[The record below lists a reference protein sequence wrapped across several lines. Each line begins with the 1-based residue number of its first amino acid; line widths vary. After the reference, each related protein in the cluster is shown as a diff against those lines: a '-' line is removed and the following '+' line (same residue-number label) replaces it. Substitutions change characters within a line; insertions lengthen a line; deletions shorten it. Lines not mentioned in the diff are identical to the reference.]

1 MKARRIGLGLFVGG
15 GATFLG
21 GSYLAARA
29 LSGRLIS
36 AEGLG
41 PTLCRR
47 EDLLEALRA
56 SGAEVHDFRHAGSAL
71 DPVELAAVFASP
83 GPPAGRPAI
92 LFLHGKGGN
101 SAEWQPDALRALSLG
116 YSVLVPDLRGHAPS
130 GGAFVTY
137 GFLEKE
143 DLARAIEAAAKL
155 GLDPERLGV
164 HSCSAGSTV
173 ALEFTAGR
181 SGVRALWLESPYA
194 DPLEMARHYLS
205 VATGLPRWALALTT
219 RWAVRRAAERIRR
232 ELGFPRGTESS
243 NRVDPL
249 RSLSQVR
256 AAICLVHGD
265 RDELVPARFTERLE
279 ACLPAGSSTWRVKGA
294 GHCHHED
301 EAEKVAKDEYVRR
314 WTEFFAMNLPLPT

>member
-1 MKARRIGLGLFVGG
+1 MRARRVGLGLLFGG
-15 GATFLG
+15 GAAFLG

-47 EDLLEALRA
+47 EDLLAALEAT
-56 SGAEVHDFRHAGSAL
+56 GAQVHDFRHAGSAL
-71 DPVELAAVFASP
+71 DPVELAAIFASAGTP
-83 GPPAGRPAI
+83 KGRPAI

-116 YSVLVPDLRGHAPS
+116 YSVLLPDLRGHAPS

-143 DLARAIEAAAKL
+143 DLARSIEAAARF

-173 ALEFTAGR
+173 ALEFAAGR
-181 SGVRALWLESPYA
+181 SGVRAVWLESPYA

-205 VATGLPRWALALTT
+205 VATGLPRWTLALTT
-219 RWAVRRAAERIRR
+219 RWAVRRAEERIRR
-232 ELGFPRGTESS
+232 QLGSPRETESS
-243 NRVDPL
+243 HRVDPL

-256 AAICLVHGD
+256 AAVCLVHGD
-265 RDELVPARFTERLE
+265 RDELVPPRFTERLE
-279 ACLPAGSSTWRVKGA
+279 AHLPAGSSTWCATGA

-301 EAEKVAKDEYVRR
+301 EPEKVMKDEYARR
-314 WTEFFAMNLPLPT
+314 WTEFFAKNLPLSS